1 MRHKVAK
8 ILFLFILLLFAANQI
23 SAQET
28 GYPFQNSNLSTEER
42 ITNLL
47 SLMTL
52 DEKVIALSTNP
63 SVLRLGVH
71 GTGHVEGLHGL
82 ALGGPANWGGKDK
95 EPVPT
100 TTFPQ
105 AYGLGETWDTELL
118 KKVAGVEGYET
129 RYIFEKHK
137 RGGLVVRAPNADL
150 ARDPRWGRT
159 EESFGE
165 DAFFTGTMA
174 AAFIRGLQG
183 NDEKYWQTASLMK
196 HFLANSNEDGRTYT
210 SSDFNERLWREYY
223 ALPFKMGVV
232 EGGSRAYMAAYNKV
246 NGIPAM
252 VHPMLKEITEKEWG
266 QNGIICT
273 DGGAYKLLMS
283 DHKYYADKYLAAAAV
298 IKAGI
303 NQFLDEYTE
312 GVYGALAN
320 GYLNESDLDQVLKG
334 VYRVMIKLGQLDAD
348 GQNPYKKIANSVTV
362 DPWLSQE
369 HKDIALLA
377 TQKSIVLLK
386 NESKILPLK
395 KKELKTIAIIGNNAS
410 GVFLDWYS
418 GTPTYT
424 VTALEGV
431 KSKADPETKI
441 LYAPNNSNGLA
452 VDYAK
457 KADVV
462 IVFVGNHPTCD
473 AGWAKCPKP
482 SNGKEGMDRQSITLE
497 EEDLIK
503 LVYQANPKTIVCLI
517 SSFPY
522 AINWTQANV
531 PAIFHLTHNSQEL
544 GNAVADVLFG
554 DFNPA
559 GRLTQTWVR
568 SVNDLPDFLDYDI
581 TRGRTYMY
589 SKNEPLYAF
598 GYGLSYTSFEYAK
611 LRTNMRS
618 LATGDRIIVSVD
630 VRNTGKSDGDEVVQL
645 YVRHLDSKI
654 QRPLKELKGFK
665 RIFIESG
672 KTVTVQI
679 PLNVSDLAYW
689 NVARQQFELEK
700 DRIEVQIGS
709 ASNDIKQT
717 MTLKIN

>member
-1 MRHKVAK
+1 
-8 ILFLFILLLFAANQI
+8 
-23 SAQET
+23 
-28 GYPFQNSNLSTEER
+28 
-42 ITNLL
+42 
-47 SLMTL
+47 MTL
-52 DEKVIALSTNP
+52 DEKVKALSTNP
-63 SVLRLGVH
+63 SVPRLGVI
-71 GTGHVEGLHGL
+71 GTDHVEGLHGL

-118 KKVAGVEGYET
+118 EKVAAVEGYET
-129 RYIFEKHK
+129 RYIFEKYK
-137 RGGLVVRAPNADL
+137 RGAMVVRAPNADL

-165 DAFFTGTMA
+165 DAFFTGKMA
-174 AAFIRGLQG
+174 VAFIKGLQG
-183 NDEKYWQTASLMK
+183 NDGKYWQTASLMK

-210 SSDFNERLWREYY
+210 SSDFDERLWREYY

-303 NQFLDEYTE
+303 NQFLDEYLE

-320 GYLNESDLDQVLKG
+320 GYLSESDLDHVLRG
-334 VYRVMIKLGQLDAD
+334 VYRVMIKLGQLDPD
-348 GQNPYKKIANSVTV
+348 DQNPYKKIASAGTI
-362 DPWLSQE
+362 DPWLSKE

-377 TQKSIVLLK
+377 SQKSIVLLK
-386 NESKILPLK
+386 NESKLLPLK
-395 KKELKTIAIIGNNAS
+395 KKDLKTIAVIGPNAN

-418 GTPTYT
+418 GTPPYT
-424 VTALEGV
+424 VTALEGI
-431 KSKADPETKI
+431 KSKAGPDTKI
-441 LYAPNNSNGLA
+441 LYTPNNSDGLA

-462 IVFVGNHPTCD
+462 IVVRRESSYLRCRLGQMSETQQWQRRYGQAIDYFGGRRP
-473 AGWAKCPKP
+473 
-482 SNGKEGMDRQSITLE
+482 
-497 EEDLIK
+497 IK

-522 AINWTQANV
+522 AINWTQENV
-531 PAIFHLTHNSQEL
+531 PAIVHLTHNSQEL
-544 GNAVADVLFG
+544 GNALADVLFG

-559 GRLTQTWVR
+559 GRLTQTWVK
-568 SVNDLPDFLDYDI
+568 SIHDLSDFLDYDI
-581 TRGRTYMY
+581 SRGRTYMY
-589 SKNEPLYAF
+589 SKEEPLYAF
-598 GYGLSYTSFEYAK
+598 GYGLSYTSFEYANLK
-611 LRTNMRS
+611 TNMRS
-618 LATGDRIIVSVD
+618 LSAGDRIMVSVD
-630 VRNTGKSDGDEVVQL
+630 VKNTGKSDGDEVVQL
-645 YVRHLDSKI
+645 YIKHLDSKI
-654 QRPLKELKGFK
+654 QRPLKELKGFQ
-665 RIFIESG
+665 RVFIEAG

-679 PLNVSDLAYW
+679 PLNASDLNYW
-689 NVARQQFELEK
+689 NVARQEFELEK

-709 ASNDIKQT
+709 ASNNIKQT
-717 MTLKIN
+717 KTLKVN